1 MLSTARFPASGPLNL
16 QGIRY
21 NILMKWFLTFVLL
34 PSLAFASEDC
44 ATQLG
49 GQCKEACAPNEAAE
63 QGAFIDC
70 TELQKCCVPREA
82 PKTSTA
88 TAVVVV
94 LDQMA
99 FSPDIVKIK
108 AGTEVRWRNNES
120 SVHTVTADDGSFSS
134 GPLEQG
140 GEFRKQFMK
149 PGTYSYT
156 CEMHPF
162 MTGKV
167 VVE

>member
-1 MLSTARFPASGPLNL
+1 MTVWCGGAFFDLMRNPTYNSPMKWLLFFVLFPA
-16 QGIRY
+16 
-21 NILMKWFLTFVLL
+21 VV
-34 PSLAFASEDC
+34 FASEDC
-44 ATQLG
+44 ATQLRG
-49 GQCKEACAPNEAAE
+49 KCKGVCAPNETAE

-70 TELQKCCVPREA
+70 AEQEKCCVQKEA
-82 PKTSTA
+82 PKTPAAAS
-88 TAVVVV
+88 VVVL

-99 FSPDIVKIK
+99 FTPDVITIK
-108 AGTEVRWRNNES
+108 AGTEVKWRNNES

-134 GPLEQG
+134 GPLEQD
-140 GEFRKQFMK
+140 GEFKRQFTK

-167 VVE
+167 VVQ

>member
-1 MLSTARFPASGPLNL
+1 MHKCRIEGIIVDMRWLLILLLFPALALAPAPLSA
-16 QGIRY
+16 G
-21 NILMKWFLTFVLL
+21 
-34 PSLAFASEDC
+34 EDC
-44 ATQLG
+44 AGQLG
-49 GQCKEACAPNEAAE
+49 GKCKEACAPDEAAE
-63 QGAFIDC
+63 QGAFLDC
-70 TELQKCCVPREA
+70 TGTQKCCVRKEA
-82 PKTSTA
+82 PKASA
-88 TAVVVV
+88 ASSVVVL

-99 FSPDIVKIK
+99 FSPEVIKVK
-108 AGTEVRWRNNES
+108 AGTEVRWRNNDS

-140 GEFRKQFMK
+140 GEFRKQFTK

>member
-1 MLSTARFPASGPLNL
+1 MKWVLVLVLFPAL
-16 QGIRY
+16 
-21 NILMKWFLTFVLL
+21 V
-34 PSLAFASEDC
+34 FASEDC
-44 ATQLG
+44 ADQLG
-49 GQCKEACAPNEAAE
+49 GKCKEVCAPGEAPE

-70 TELQKCCVPREA
+70 TETQKCCVRKEE
-82 PKTSTA
+82 PKASA
-88 TAVVVV
+88 ASSAEVV
-94 LDQMA
+94 LDQKA
-99 FSPDIVKIK
+99 FSPAVITIT
-108 AGTEVRWRNNES
+108 AGAEVRWKNKES

-140 GEFRKQFMK
+140 GEFRKQFSK

-156 CEMHPF
+156 CEMHPS

>member
-1 MLSTARFPASGPLNL
+1 MMKSRYNSVMKWILMFVLFPA
-16 QGIRY
+16 
-21 NILMKWFLTFVLL
+21 
-34 PSLAFASEDC
+34 LAFASEDC

-49 GQCKEACAPNEAAE
+49 GECKSVCAPNQVAE

-70 TELQKCCVPREA
+70 TEQQKCCVPKETTKASA
-82 PKTSTA
+82 PAFVK
-88 TAVVVV
+88 VV

-99 FSPDIVKIK
+99 FSPDVIKIK

-120 SVHTVTADDGSFSS
+120 SVHTVTADDGSFAS

-140 GEFRKQFMK
+140 GEFKRQFTK
-149 PGTYSYT
+149 PGTYSYS

>member
-1 MLSTARFPASGPLNL
+1 MKWLLAFILFPA
-16 QGIRY
+16 
-21 NILMKWFLTFVLL
+21 VV
-34 PSLAFASEDC
+34 FASEDC
-44 ATQLG
+44 ANQLG
-49 GQCKEACAPNEAAE
+49 GTCRDACAPQEAAE

-70 TELQKCCVPREA
+70 AEQQKCCVRKET
-82 PKTSTA
+82 PKDSAATS
-88 TAVVVV
+88 VLVL

-99 FSPDIVKIK
+99 FTPDVITIK
-108 AGTEVRWRNNES
+108 AGTEVKWKNNEA

-140 GEFRKQFMK
+140 GEFTRRFTKE
-149 PGTYSYT
+149 GTYSYT

-167 VVE
+167 VVK

>member
-1 MLSTARFPASGPLNL
+1 MKWLLMFILFPA
-16 QGIRY
+16 
-21 NILMKWFLTFVLL
+21 
-34 PSLAFASEDC
+34 LAFASEDC
-44 ATQLG
+44 ASQLG
-49 GQCKEACAPNEAAE
+49 GKCKEVCAPNETAE

-70 TELQKCCVPREA
+70 TEQQKCCVPKEA
-82 PKTSTA
+82 PKTSA
-88 TAVVVV
+88 SASVVVL

-99 FSPDIVKIK
+99 FSPDVIKIK
-108 AGTEVRWRNNES
+108 AGTEVKWRNNES
-120 SVHTVTADDGSFSS
+120 SVHTVTADDGSFAS
-134 GPLEQG
+134 GPMEQG
-140 GEFRKQFMK
+140 GEFKKQFTK

>member
-1 MLSTARFPASGPLNL
+1 MKWLLAFILFPA
-16 QGIRY
+16 
-21 NILMKWFLTFVLL
+21 VV
-34 PSLAFASEDC
+34 FASEDC

-49 GQCKEACAPNEAAE
+49 GKCRDACAPHEAAE

-70 TELQKCCVPREA
+70 AEQQKCCVQKET
-82 PKTSTA
+82 PKTS
-88 TAVVVV
+88 AVTSVMVL

-99 FSPDIVKIK
+99 FTPEVITIK
-108 AGTEVRWRNNES
+108 VGTEVKWKNNEA

-140 GEFRKQFMK
+140 GEFKRRFTKE
-149 PGTYSYT
+149 GTYSYT

-167 VVE
+167 VVK